1 MISYTHSGSRITI
14 NLDRPVTISETD
26 KRFPRVLQCL
36 KDSVTLPLEEAKQNM
51 QQILNGIAD
60 PKYVE
65 SVVASGTNLEIK
77 NGKVFLDG
85 KQVHNSIATRI
96 EQFIEQELPFEH
108 MMKFLANIQENPSFS
123 SQNELYDFLEYKDL
137 PITEDG
143 YLLAYKSVTRDFLD
157 WHTHTVD
164 NSVGAAIPRMKR
176 SDVDDDRT
184 VGCSKGYHAGSIE
197 YVKSFNPSGHTVIV
211 KIHPADVVSVPKDCS
226 CQKIRVCWYQVISV
240 MEKVFEAPLC
250 TAEGKE
256 QTAPVRPRPS
266 WDEIERSYDAEQK
279 ASWAD
284 EEYEEDDDED
294 DYAWD
299 DDEDDYDEDDDYD
312 SEYEDDSDDEDDYPL
327 PKRL

>member
-14 NLDRPVTISETD
+14 NLDRPVTISDSD
-26 KRFPRVLQCL
+26 KRYPRVLQGL
-36 KDSVTLPLEEAKQNM
+36 KDRISKEEM
-51 QQILNGIAD
+51 QKIVEGVAD

-65 SVVASGTNLEIK
+65 NVVASGTNLEVK

-143 YLLAYKSVTRDFLD
+143 CLLAYKSVTRDFLD
-157 WHTHTVD
+157 WHTKTVD
-164 NSVGAAIPRMKR
+164 NSVGAEIPRMKR

-184 VGCSKGYHAGSIE
+184 KGCSKGYHAGSIE
-197 YVKSFNPSGHTVIV
+197 YVNGFNPYGHIVIV
-211 KIHPADVVSVPKDCS
+211 KIHPADVVSVPKDSS

-250 TAEGKE
+250 TAEGQE

-266 WDEIERSYDAEQK
+266 WDEIERSYDAEQE
-279 ASWAD
+279 ASW
-284 EEYEEDDDED
+284 EEDDED
-294 DYAWD
+294 DD
-299 DDEDDYDEDDDYD
+299 DDDEYEDNYDEDDYEYD
-312 SEYEDDSDDEDDYPL
+312 SEVDDDDDEEDYPL